1 MQIHDELVFEV
12 PPEELDEVVELVRE
26 EMTTPLEERL
36 KLEVPLRVELGVGR
50 NWLDVEEVKEP
61 QMNTEEH
68 RLKEKSLA

>member
-1 MQIHDELVFEV
+1 
-12 PPEELDEVVELVRE
+12 
-26 EMTTPLEERL
+26 MTTPLEERL